1 MVKPRWEIEPKYIS
15 FTCWGSCRYG
25 GIPEI
30 FGCLSSAGKV
40 FDSIAELKSW
50 RKDRQRRDAPSKRR
64 PSLGILITRF
74 VFTVHRLQFGI
85 LHRRIDRFTMIWRS
99 GRMFGSIRKNYQY
112 TRVLAWFLW
121 ETSSWSIYPQIST
134 NSVFRFITK
143 NEIEDL
149 VSCPLSKAWHPC
161 WEVKSNSTKVPRPC
175 LSTCKQTWFKIYFF
189 SRLASAS
196 HLAMEY

>member
-1 MVKPRWEIEPKYIS
+1 MLRLLQIRRHSWNIWMSFKRRQGLWFNRRIE
-15 FTCWGSCRYG
+15 
-25 GIPEI
+25 
-30 FGCLSSAGKV
+30 
-40 FDSIAELKSW
+40 ELE
-50 RKDRQRRDAPSKRR
+50 KDRQRRDAPSKRR

-189 SRLASAS
+189 SRLACAS